1 MYADLDENKRL
12 VRFANQAIEGHDDAE
27 TTTTTQLTG
36 DSAESYA
43 DDTVTVE
50 WLLTRYN
57 LALAQAVLYDA
68 TEMRIRVWDSFSTVF
83 SYVKLFGLMH
93 RIYPIDDAGNRVE
106 STDGADGYEAV
117 LDGAAS
123 LFSKS
128 RKYGIR
134 MANFLPALPLCTR
147 WEMEAE
153 IPDETTGTTDHR
165 RTLALDHTDGL
176 SSHYSAQ
183 SDFDSDVERTL
194 ADKWERA
201 NTDWELVREND
212 VLDLGAE
219 VMLPDFAI
227 EHPDVRRVILEIV
240 GFWTPE
246 YLSEKL
252 AKVRAAD
259 TDNLVVAVSERL
271 DCSADDF
278 EGMDD
283 RILWFKSGIHVYDL
297 VELAEE
303 YAFQTGD

>member
-1 MYADLDENKRL
+1 
-12 VRFANQAIEGHDDAE
+12 
-27 TTTTTQLTG
+27 
-36 DSAESYA
+36 
-43 DDTVTVE
+43 
-50 WLLTRYN
+50 

-68 TEMRIRVWDSFSTVF
+68 TEMRIRVWDSFATVF

-93 RIYPIDDAGNRVE
+93 RIYPIDDAGDRVE
-106 STDGADGYEAV
+106 STDVADGYEAV

-134 MANFLPALPLCTR
+134 MANFLPALPLCNR
-147 WEMEAE
+147 WEMDAE
-153 IPDETTGTTDHR
+153 ILDEMTGTTDHR
-165 RTLALDHTDGL
+165 RTLQLDHTDSL

-194 ADKWERA
+194 TQKWERA
-201 NTDWELVREND
+201 NTEWELVREDD

-227 EHPDVRRVILEIV
+227 EHPDGRRAVLEIM

-246 YLSEKL
+246 YLSKKL
-252 AKVRAAD
+252 AKLRDAD

-278 EGMDD
+278 EGLDD
-283 RILWFKSGIHVYDL
+283 RVLWFKSGIHVYDL
-297 VELAEE
+297 VELAEKH
-303 YAFQTGD
+303 ALQIGK